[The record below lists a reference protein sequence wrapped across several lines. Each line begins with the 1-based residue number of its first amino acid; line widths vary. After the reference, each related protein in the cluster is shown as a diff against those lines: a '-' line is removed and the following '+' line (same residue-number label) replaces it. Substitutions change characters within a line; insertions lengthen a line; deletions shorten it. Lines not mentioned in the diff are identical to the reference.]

1 MPQPN
6 STFLEEARDAARGT
20 WALLLGRQHAAQF
33 FDFSLRGVVGSFI
46 ALVISLGI
54 TVFGPQL
61 MGVSSPQGAAGSM
74 ALLSGLLLAMQIGA
88 AYLVLQAMGRAD
100 GFLPYLVADNW
111 VNAYVSL
118 FGAISV
124 VLLSGSDVMLLVM
137 AVLAIVVEVNIA
149 RRIVTLAPMQI
160 VLFIGA
166 QIGANFIGL
175 LILGGLILQAA
186 GPLPPL

>member
-20 WALLLGRQHAAQF
+20 WALVLGRHNAAQY
-33 FDFSLRGVVGSFI
+33 FDFSLRGLVGSFI
-46 ALVISLGI
+46 SLVLSVGI
-54 TVFGPQL
+54 TVFGPQML
-61 MGVSSPQGAAGSM
+61 GVPSPQGVAGSM

-88 AYLVLQAMGRAD
+88 AYIVLQLMGRVD

-118 FGAISV
+118 LGAISV
-124 VLLSGSDVMLLVM
+124 ILMGGSEAMLLVM

-160 VLFIGA
+160 AIFIIA
-166 QIGANFIGL
+166 QISANFIGL

-186 GPLPPL
+186 GPLPPV